1 MQWKKHLMLATVLLL
16 ALSMAAGAYHT
27 EAATQVSSQ
36 AIVLTQQTSVGGKLF
51 FVIDVQKLRQS
62 YPQAVAV
69 NVFMDTNAFASIGST
84 SVPLIYDSQY
94 YVENGVNLTVPYAEH
109 LKLDTSG
116 VGENL
121 LIVSLQLPADNSWW
135 AKVSEMTG
143 VDYASASTVYLKIQI
158 DQNTVAVMDGH
169 FSLSNNTLIGKYQI
183 SDTKFSYTGFNATW
197 YGGPA
202 TTNMATGSIQLFH
215 GDGTPLNL
223 TAGDASWI
231 KYQVK
236 AYNGHEGYYVF
247 NITMTP
253 SGIVDN
259 SSEMFYFAN
268 VTYSNVST
276 SQVKFS
282 LGDLAEFPATP
293 TATESHGGVVFPYS
307 EFKELLYTV
316 QISPILDEHYNNS
329 FDAANDIVIVNL
341 TSTSYLN
348 LTLVDTNTVFAMGEL
363 SDGITGTLTYYT
375 YNSTADEFE
384 NPDATP
390 ANYSVDYVFNQTS
403 DQAYVIYLINW
414 NEAPSL
420 KVYPSVVLD
429 YNETHIVEGTDA
441 LLGSQMNPGDL
452 FVVTGHNLPYPANF
466 STVCLAGW
474 DGENFT
480 VFSTDVYT
488 PGTDSQVNSDGTLT
502 ATVYVANHPYG
513 GKMFYPILRVNV
525 TGTLYRTWVD
535 DAQGMNIYPYVTA
548 EYLDN
553 DGYWNTVDGEQLA
566 PGDYILIKGYGFIT
580 TEDLTPFVSYDTSNI
595 TNALHALITLTNVQG
610 LDTDGDGMIDAY
622 KVTDDTTGE
631 IALVVK
637 LPADINMTK
646 LASGFVFGL
655 KGSGDNVGFSNVTA
669 DSVAYGVGNEKVFL
683 WPYGDNVARFFGN
696 TTSLDIFSYLND
708 LTVYP
713 YEAYEYI
720 QGVEKS
726 DVMAYV
732 EIIGFS
738 LFDNATVDV
747 NLEDGMFY
755 KVTSFNA
762 TDLVQGYKE
771 LAIKVPTLPG
781 DYYYAYVNESNSTSY
796 YDDQYSSYALNITC
810 IIGYKVSGSN
820 AYELLTGTITAR
832 PGANV
837 TFIGYGLDANAETT
851 IYSDV
856 PYIGPALA
864 DVYTDDYGTFNV
876 TISTSYILQ
885 LTGRDSGVFQL
896 ELDTSPP
903 ACTKIFS
910 LIVSEKPLFKISVK
924 ADPNAFVGQT
934 IYVSVKLLLQYKTE
948 EVPMLSQPESVAK
961 FQYLT
966 LWFIY
971 GSGDVDVVN
980 ITDLSTAPVVYVN
993 PTTSE
998 IVVSYVIE
1006 HQPIND
1012 VLVVDALAGASI
1024 FGGYFN
1030 SVATDHAVV
1039 SVDTA
1044 LNNLLLDAKTLAGE
1058 AKTAAD
1064 NAASAAQQAASAA
1077 SDAKTAAS
1085 NAANAA
1091 QQAATAAQNAVS
1103 AAQQAA
1109 SAASDA
1115 KTAAS
1120 NAANAA
1126 QQAATAAQQAA
1137 TAASNAQKS
1146 ASDAAQKVTQ
1156 VGDNLAKNI
1165 QDVSSKVDAV
1175 GNKAASGIKTYGLIN
1190 MILII
1195 ITLIVALY
1203 LVAKMKP

>member
-1 MQWKKHLMLATVLLL
+1 MLAAVLLL

-51 FVIDVQKLRQS
+51 FVIDVQQLRQS

-94 YVENGVNLTVPYAEH
+94 YVENGVNLTVPYPEH

-135 AKVSEMTG
+135 AKASEMTG
-143 VDYASASTVYLKIQI
+143 VNYASASSVYLKIQI

-169 FSLSNNTLIGKYQI
+169 FSMSNNTLVGKYQI
-183 SDTKFSYTGFNATW
+183 SNTKFSYTGFNATW

-202 TTNMATGSIQLFH
+202 TTNETTGSIQLFH
-215 GDGTPLNL
+215 ADGTPLNL
-223 TAGDASWI
+223 TNGDASWV
-231 KYQVK
+231 KYQVE
-236 AYNGHEGYYVF
+236 AYNANNIPRYLF
-247 NITMTP
+247 NITITP
-253 SGIVDN
+253 SGVVYN
-259 SSEMFYFAN
+259 SSQMFYNTNA
-268 VTYSNVST
+268 TYVNTST

-282 LGDLAEFPATP
+282 LQTLQDFPVNVTG
-293 TATESHGGVVFPYS
+293 TETKGGVEFPYS
-307 EFKELLYTV
+307 EFQELLYTV

-341 TSTSYLN
+341 TTTSYLN

-363 SDGITGTLTYYT
+363 SNGVTGTLTYYT

-390 ANYSVDYVFNQTS
+390 ASYSVDYVFNQTS
-403 DQAYVIYLINW
+403 DQAYVVYLINW

-420 KVYPSVVLD
+420 KVYPSVVLNL
-429 YNETHIVEGTDA
+429 NETHITMGTDA
-441 LLGSQMNPGDL
+441 ILGNQMNPGDL

-488 PGTDSQVNSDGTLT
+488 PGTNSQVNSDGTLT

-513 GKMFYPILRVNV
+513 GKEFYPILRVNV

-553 DGYWNTVDGEQLA
+553 GGYWNTVDGQQLA

-595 TNALHALITLTNVQG
+595 TNALHALITLTDVQG
-610 LDTDGDGMIDAY
+610 LDTNGDGMIDAY
-622 KVTDDTTGE
+622 KVTNDTTGE

-637 LPADINMTK
+637 LPADINVTK

-669 DSVAYGVGNEKVFL
+669 DSVAYGVSVGNEKVFL

-738 LFDNATVDV
+738 IFDNATVDV
-747 NLEDGMFY
+747 NLEDGVFY

-796 YDDQYSSYALNITC
+796 YDDQYSSYALNISC
-810 IIGYKVSGSN
+810 IIGYKVSGSS
-820 AYELLTGTITAR
+820 AYQMLTGTVTAR

-837 TFIGYGLDANAETT
+837 TFIGYGLDANSPVEIDSLVPSLSSPLVSTT
-851 IYSDV
+851 
-856 PYIGPALA
+856 
-864 DVYTDDYGTFNV
+864 TDDYGTFNA
-876 TISTSYILQ
+876 TLSTSYLLQ

-896 ELDTSPP
+896 ELYSSP
-903 ACTKIFS
+903 CSQTFS
-910 LIVSEKPLFKISVK
+910 LIISEKPLFKISVK

-993 PTTSE
+993 PETSE
-998 IVVSYVIE
+998 IVVSYVIN
-1006 HQPIND
+1006 HQPAND

-1064 NAASAAQQAASAA
+1064 NAASAAQQAATAA
-1077 SDAKTAAS
+1077 SGAKTAAS
-1085 NAANAA
+1085 NAASAA
-1091 QQAATAAQNAVS
+1091 QQAVS

-1109 SAASDA
+1109 SAAQ
-1115 KTAAS
+1115 
-1120 NAANAA
+1120 N
-1126 QQAATAAQQAA
+1126 AA